1 MITRIFSGIRL
12 GGLNVLSTVPS
23 FIITVFISTYY
34 SIDIYGQF
42 GYLNRSAQIF
52 ILISLFGVDKL
63 ALYENNSDR
72 VNTIILFLLKTLIPL
87 CIVLTYVSY
96 ALNLE
101 FLFYISVLVFGFL
114 ILKFFSVWL
123 ITRKD
128 FFNSILAEKFVP
140 NILFLFLLI
149 TIRVFDISMDL
160 NYLIII
166 YALSRIIVIFIYS
179 KYLRQRF
186 RVVSKKL
193 DLYNPYIW
201 TNIIGIIRINY
212 DVILLSLIAVTSIQQ
227 GYLMIALQ
235 ISGLV
240 LLFQQGLSFGLV
252 EAYRGIIGSDDIQ
265 NSFSVKSSLKRMEV
279 LLLVL
284 LMSLLSAL
292 LIINS
297 IQNPIH
303 GIPIEAIK
311 ILIGVL
317 AAALVRLV
325 SSVYFDIISLLQKA
339 RIDNILTSV
348 YLILGV
354 ALYYLLNAKLDAI
367 DALLLTLIM
376 INLISMFTRR
386 SLLQYGLKG

>member
-96 ALNLE
+96 VLNLE

-114 ILKFFSVWL
+114 TLKFFSVWL

-128 FFNSILAEKFVP
+128 FFNSIFAEKFVP

-149 TIRVFDISMDL
+149 TIRVFNISMDL

-166 YALSRIIVIFIYS
+166 YASSRIIVIFIYS

-201 TNIIGIIRINY
+201 TNIIGIVRINY

-376 INLISMFTRR
+376 INLISMLTRR